1 MILQLVQFECDSSH
15 KQVCTGEQ
23 FSYSGA
29 GKTTL
34 MNTLAN
40 QNISS
45 LRISGTIKV
54 NGQEIGNKMKS
65 ISAYVQQEDLFIGTL
80 TVKEHIY
87 FQVS

>member
-1 MILQLVQFECDSSH
+1 MILQLVQFKCDS
-15 KQVCTGEQ
+15 VCKAEKI
-23 FSYSGA
+23 SYSGA

-34 MNTLAN
+34 MNALAN
-40 QNISS
+40 QNIGR

-54 NGQEIGNKMKS
+54 NGQEIGNKIKS
-65 ISAYVQQEDLFIGTL
+65 ISAYLQQEDLFIGTL